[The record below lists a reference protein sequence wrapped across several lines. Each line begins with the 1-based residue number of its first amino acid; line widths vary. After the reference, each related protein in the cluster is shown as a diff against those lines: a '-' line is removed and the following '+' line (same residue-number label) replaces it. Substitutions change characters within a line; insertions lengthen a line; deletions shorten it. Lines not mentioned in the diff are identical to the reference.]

1 MSKLGQDGVRL
12 QKTQLGNVALIIPC
26 VYLDEQVPGSAELA
40 LILSRADAGHLARM
54 LDTAAQDQE

>member
-1 MSKLGQDGVRL
+1 VSKLGGDGVRL
-12 QKTQLGNVALIIPC
+12 QMTQLGNVALVIPR

-54 LDTAAQDQE
+54 LDTVARDQA